1 MTDNDSWQ
9 QQLAFASGYILVFGI
24 ALLKLWPLAAG
35 IQTGMNVNFWTADFP
50 SQGVKVELIEFW
62 ALTFVLGIA
71 FTAIALAVCHILC
84 HGLSLAFSSDAGSH
98 PLAIAASHKLD
109 QSRQMTYRAAFLL
122 LPYLVF
128 LIVLDFFLLISAG
141 FEDTLMSRLH
151 LSMKAAGWV
160 SRSLVTVVFL
170 AVFLYIFFKLLPYL
184 FSAKRSDQVGGASR
198 GILLFSA
205 TGGALTIMCMLAVQ
219 TCYTANMNVAGQV
232 FQRSRSDLIEVRLDL
247 GGATSAVGLAQ
258 LTLADSRGTPLRS
271 LTPQDLGEG
280 HYVSTIQSR
289 DLPDGRYQVTLEYP
303 HLSVSSLFPFLHK
316 HIVSQRWFLVMSS

>member
-71 FTAIALAVCHILC
+71 FTAIVLAVAHILC
-84 HGLSLAFSSDAGSH
+84 HGLALAFSTNADSH
-98 PLAIAASHKLD
+98 PLVIAASNKLD
-109 QSRQMTYRAAFLL
+109 QLRRITYRAAFLL
-122 LPYLVF
+122 LPYLGL
-128 LIVLDFFLLISAG
+128 LIALDICLLISAG
-141 FEDTLMSRLH
+141 LENTLVSRFH
-151 LSMKAAGWV
+151 LSMKAAGWT
-160 SRSLVTVVFL
+160 SRSLVTAAFL
-170 AVFLYIFFKLLPYL
+170 VTFLYGFYKLLPYL
-184 FSAKRSDQVGGASR
+184 FSEKKSSRIGGAAH
-198 GILLFSA
+198 GFFLFSG
-205 TGGALTIMCMLAVQ
+205 TGALLTMMGVLVVQ
-219 TCYTANMNVAGQV
+219 TCFTANMNVAGQV
-232 FQRSRSDLIEVRLDL
+232 FQKSRNDLIEVRLDL
-247 GGATSAVGLAQ
+247 GGATSAVALAQ

-271 LTPQDLGEG
+271 LSPQDLGEG
-280 HYVSTIQSR
+280 HYISTIQSR